1 MPPIKSIQGQK
12 ILDSSGRSTLE
23 VTVALAD
30 GAIGVDSVPT
40 GLHVGRYEV
49 AIIDDITRAI
59 ANLDNAI
66 TPALI
71 GSESTNQTEIDRIM
85 LELDGSRDKRNLGGN
100 TLLGVSLACAR
111 ATANSLKKPL
121 FIYLRELYNQSI
133 SHLNQ
138 STNST
143 GLTSYALPTPIF
155 NIIDGGKHAD
165 NLLSFQEFLV
175 IPEIEGTFDNQLN
188 VGYRVFIAARKIL
201 ERMGQQVSVGEE
213 GGYAPKLQTN
223 EEALE
228 ILVEAII
235 EAGFKPK
242 EQVSI
247 GIDVAASAIPDLRVA
262 TYPYSP
268 EEYYLRLIRN
278 YPISFLEDPFGED
291 DWPAWVSVT
300 RQLGNL
306 ITIVGDDLFSTNLNR
321 LKMGIEQKAAN
332 CISIKPNQI
341 GTLTEA
347 LQAIRLA
354 EECHFH
360 VMVSH
365 RARETEDTFIADL
378 ASAVQ
383 AKYIKAGAQ
392 NRGERIAKY
401 NQLLRIERALNRK

>member
-12 ILDSSGRSTLE
+12 ILDSSGRPTIE
-23 VTVALAD
+23 VTVTLTD
-30 GAIGVDSVPT
+30 GVLGVDSVPT

-59 ANLDNAI
+59 ANLDNMI
-66 TPALI
+66 TPALV
-71 GSESTNQTEIDRIM
+71 GQESTDQIEIDRIM
-85 LELDGSRDKRNLGGN
+85 VELDGSREKRNLGGN
-100 TLLGVSLACAR
+100 TILGVSLACAR

-121 FIYLRELYNQSI
+121 FTYLKGLYGQLPSQLSQSPTF
-133 SHLNQ
+133 S
-138 STNST
+138 
-143 GLTSYALPTPIF
+143 GLKKSALPTPIF

-175 IPEIEGTFDNQLN
+175 IPEIEGTFDDQLN
-188 VGYRVFIAARKIL
+188 VGYRVFTTARKIL

-213 GGYAPKLQTN
+213 GGYAPKLQSN

-228 ILVEAII
+228 ILVESIV
-235 EAGFKPK
+235 EAGFRPK

-247 GIDVAASAIPDLRVA
+247 GIDVAASAIADLNVT

-268 EEYYLRLIRN
+268 LEYYLRLIRN
-278 YPISFLEDPFGED
+278 YPVSFLEDPFGED
-291 DWPAWVSVT
+291 DWPAWVKAI
-300 RQLGNL
+300 QQFGNL
-306 ITIVGDDLFSTNLNR
+306 ISIVGDDLFSTNLNR
-321 LKMGIEQKAAN
+321 LKIGITDQAAN
-332 CISIKPNQI
+332 GISIKPNQI
-341 GTLTEA
+341 GTLTET

-354 EECHFH
+354 QDSHFQ
-360 VMVSH
+360 VMISH

-378 ASAVQ
+378 ATAVQ

-401 NQLLRIERALNRK
+401 NQLLRIERVLNHQ